1 MSIDKIKNAKIVFL
15 LGEAINKEN
24 VDFYKNDF
32 FETFN
37 LERSKFNTY
46 DFPEAHIHNRVL
58 QEKCS
63 KIKNGI
69 QSGLKYVVVT
79 HSQSMVNLF
88 GFYVGM
94 EEIDKEDVAVL
105 LFDKDSE
112 EKLMVS
118 YFNEDGFLKNW
129 KFGFFEMC

>member
-1 MSIDKIKNAKIVFL
+1 
-15 LGEAINKEN
+15 
-24 VDFYKNDF
+24 
-32 FETFN
+32 
-37 LERSKFNTY
+37 
-46 DFPEAHIHNRVL
+46 
-58 QEKCS
+58 
-63 KIKNGI
+63 
-69 QSGLKYVVVT
+69 
-79 HSQSMVNLF
+79 MVNLF